1 MPLEVISRL
10 LLGEVFKLFVLLGNW
25 LFDDLALSTSSCVA
39 ACFRSDLALASLA
52 DFVMPLKPT
61 AVMATKIAMMTM
73 TMRSSMM
80 VKPREAVEAL
90 EAFDN
95 DLKDLVLYMALL

>member
-1 MPLEVISRL
+1 M
-10 LLGEVFKLFVLLGNW
+10 
-25 LFDDLALSTSSCVA
+25 FDDLALSTSSCVA

-80 VKPREAVEAL
+80 VKPREAVEDL
-90 EAFDN
+90 GIFDN
-95 DLKDLVLYMALL
+95 DLKDLVL

>member
-1 MPLEVISRL
+1 M
-10 LLGEVFKLFVLLGNW
+10 FVLLGNW

-61 AVMATKIAMMTM
+61 AVMATRMPMMTM

-80 VKPREAVEAL
+80 VKPREAVEDL
-90 EAFDN
+90 GIFDN
-95 DLKDLVLYMALL
+95 DLKDLVL